1 MPYAVILSEIM
12 TDHTISVHIILR
24 MSSYVMFSERVR
36 FQTFSRCEF
45 CIYIYI
51 YIYMYICV
59 CIPVYT
65 YIYIYIYICIC
76 VCIHRRRCVLQKVV
90 SLGTSVHVVA
100 HTCGHALLVW
110 RLCFDCISRVL
121 EKQGTQVTESFA
133 VHTLK
138 NIAETRNQWSP
149 CQLCLFMQT
158 CVFVESGAVVTCV
171 HVNATSKT
179 CVRQKQGT
187 RGQ

>member
-65 YIYIYIYICIC
+65 YIYIYIYIYVYVC
-76 VCIHRRRCVLQKVV
+76 VYTDADVCCRRWCLWELRCMSLLTHVVMLCWFGGCVL
-90 SLGTSVHVVA
+90 
-100 HTCGHALLVW
+100 
-110 RLCFDCISRVL
+110 
-121 EKQGTQVTESFA
+121 
-133 VHTLK
+133 
-138 NIAETRNQWSP
+138 IA
-149 CQLCLFMQT
+149 
-158 CVFVESGAVVTCV
+158 
-171 HVNATSKT
+171 
-179 CVRQKQGT
+179 
-187 RGQ
+187 